1 MPRRLRDT
9 SSCMS
14 RRPLSSCSRLPSST
28 RGGQSEIRQPIEAH
42 RNFEREPG
50 DDEPPLTEPIIRPNQ
65 PPLLP
70 AFFCPAAPAR
80 RSLSSSRSA
89 MSLLME
95 RRDRSALTRSS
106 EVTSSLVSQP
116 EKPEVSR
123 SC

>member
-1 MPRRLRDT
+1 M
-9 SSCMS
+9 
-14 RRPLSSCSRLPSST
+14 
-28 RGGQSEIRQPIEAH
+28 EAH
-42 RNFEREPG
+42 RTFEIKLG
-50 DDEPPLTEPIIRPNQ
+50 HDEPLLTEPIIRPNQ

-106 EVTSSLVSQP
+106 DVTSSLVSQP

-123 SC
+123 SY